1 MKETQQTPE
10 EMKDFIVKLQSEI
23 FSELQSISKK
33 YLPAVKKMPTAKRD
47 KPQSIGKFVVDF
59 TGEGSQGFKPR
70 SKATHTMTPLGNSRV
85 SNRHSATSSIAKGEK
100 VGVKVD
106 RVSVMST
113 SIRESKLPRKKI
125 VSQSNN
131 AKQKDI
137 KLIPLNAIGAKLLG
151 ENAYPSAKNRG
162 ALPSAKETFGSAQMQ
177 QDGVDEKA
185 QTSLLSKTAKYTG
198 GSDKR
203 LGRLTSIPH
212 SSLLSS
218 AQTTSSPSQENPNS
232 FNKYSSLISKSRDK
246 KCFPAKTA
254 VNVVRLD
261 KKDDDDD
268 VIILD

>member
-1 MKETQQTPE
+1 MKETQQTQE

-23 FSELQSISKK
+23 FSQLQSISKK
-33 YLPAVKKMPTAKRD
+33 YLPAVKKMPTAKRV
-47 KPQSIGKFVVDF
+47 KPQSNGKFVVDF

-70 SKATHTMTPLGNSRV
+70 SKATHTMTPLGYSRV
-85 SNRHSATSSIAKGEK
+85 SNRHSATSSITKGGK
-100 VGVKVD
+100 VGVRDD

-151 ENAYPSAKNRG
+151 ENAPSAKNRG

-177 QDGVDEKA
+177 QDGVDKKA

>member
-1 MKETQQTPE
+1 
-10 EMKDFIVKLQSEI
+10 MKDFIVKLQSEI

-33 YLPAVKKMPTAKRD
+33 YLPAVKKMPTAKRV
-47 KPQSIGKFVVDF
+47 KPQSNGKFVVDF

-85 SNRHSATSSIAKGEK
+85 SNHHSATSSIAKGGK
-100 VGVKVD
+100 VGVRDD

-162 ALPSAKETFGSAQMQ
+162 ALPSAKETSAQMQ
-177 QDGVDEKA
+177 QDGVDKKA

-254 VNVVRLD
+254 VSVVRLD